1 MKTRREFLAAG
12 LGSMALATGGCAVR
26 GRSVAGE
33 RGPVAGTTPSTP
45 PKVVQQNEGMQ
56 VWAMG
61 ILVTIKVTS
70 EDTNGM
76 YSVFEDIVP
85 PGAGPV
91 PHTHTR
97 EDETL
102 FVLEG
107 SLTAWL
113 GGQRHELSEG
123 DFVHMPRG
131 VEHYFKNL
139 TEKHTRM
146 LLTYTP
152 GGFERWFLDVGTPVV
167 VDTRDRRD
175 RGLLRSSA
183 VLPGDIEH
191 AVSTAQRYGVAF
203 AKPG

>member
-1 MKTRREFLAAG
+1 
-12 LGSMALATGGCAVR
+12 
-26 GRSVAGE
+26 
-33 RGPVAGTTPSTP
+33 
-45 PKVVQQNEGMQ
+45 
-56 VWAMG
+56 MG
-61 ILVTIKVTS
+61 ILVTIKATS

-76 YSVFEDIVP
+76 YSVFEDTVP

-113 GGQRHELSEG
+113 GGKRYELNAG

-139 TEKHTRM
+139 SERRTRM

-152 GGFERWFLDVGTPVV
+152 GGFEQWFLDVGTPVAAEAHEL
-167 VDTRDRRD
+167 RDIRLIQSPD
-175 RGLLRSSA
+175 IG
-183 VLPGDIEH
+183 PGDVER
-191 AVSTAQRYGVAF
+191 AVNAARRYGVEF
-203 AKPG
+203 VKHG